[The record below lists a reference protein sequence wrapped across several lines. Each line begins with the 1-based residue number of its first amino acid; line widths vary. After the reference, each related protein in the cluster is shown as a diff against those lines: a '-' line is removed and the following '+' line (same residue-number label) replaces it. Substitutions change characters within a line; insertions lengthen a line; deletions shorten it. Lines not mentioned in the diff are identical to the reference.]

1 MSLTFLSFVISIW
14 DLLGPGWE
22 WFTSY
27 HLEPLGLVNPN
38 GPPNWLTGWVLGSC
52 IHPLLCVRPSS
63 SPSHPLPRLLLQ
75 AAELPKCFLCLGL
88 SFYLPSHTLLSYQV
102 SWNAASNV
110 LCPKLSEPPD
120 CLKLSLSLLCYLSHQ
135 TLLPHFWLLT
145 VQKLYTLGKS
155 DSTPGRSSL
164 VCSRAVPPTMLGPLP
179 LLWKPDLLS
188 KASPQASVFSERPCG
203 PGWSNRSLWDPW
215 EPQQYSVLQGF
226 EQVSFPSGIRRQG
239 LRLSF

>member
-1 MSLTFLSFVISIW
+1 MSDPPPHPPTLCPDYYYKQLSFLSVFSAWGSLSTFHPILCYHIKCPEMQLQMYFVQNS
-14 DLLGPGWE
+14 
-22 WFTSY
+22 
-27 HLEPLGLVNPN
+27 
-38 GPPNWLTGWVLGSC
+38 
-52 IHPLLCVRPSS
+52 
-63 SPSHPLPRLLLQ
+63 Q
-75 AAELPKCFLCLGL
+75 
-88 SFYLPSHTLLSYQV
+88 
-102 SWNAASNV
+102 
-110 LCPKLSEPPD
+110 PPD

-203 PGWSNRSLWDPW
+203 PGWSNRSLWDP
-215 EPQQYSVLQGF
+215 
-226 EQVSFPSGIRRQG
+226 
-239 LRLSF
+239 